1 VHFGLQLLGQ
11 PDPAYAVPT
20 FADACQVQAV
30 TDALYRSGRAGG
42 ALTEVPR
49 TA

>member
-20 FADACQVQAV
+20 FACACQVQAV
-30 TDALYRSGRAGG
+30 TDAIYRSGRAGG
-42 ALTEVPR
+42 MLADVAQ

>member
-1 VHFGLQLLGQ
+1 MLGQ

-30 TDALYRSGRAGG
+30 TDAIYRSSRAGA
-42 ALTEVPR
+42 ALVDVTQL
-49 TA
+49 A

>member
-1 VHFGLQLLGQ
+1 LLGQ

-30 TDALYRSGRAGG
+30 TDAIYRSGRAGG
-42 ALTEVPR
+42 TLVEVAP